1 MVPPAV
7 EKEELLARLVS
18 LDLMKCLVRYLKAVN
33 VKGRYWQCKGR

>member
-1 MVPPAV
+1 MMGPPAV

-18 LDLMKCLVRYLKAVN
+18 LDLKCLVYLKAVN